1 MATSTKNQLKMSTN
15 RHRPPDPML
24 SDGLLPSS
32 SWHHHDDRQQSRNLP
47 PLTNVDCSTTRC
59 QINKSARMKAA
70 KYSSLLPHSCII
82 PTVISLKNDST
93 ISSLSRMMTRTKDY
107 HDHGRNT
114 QQSSRRFQSSSKVM
128 WLWSILILLIV
139 MHSCPMMMIMPNVNG
154 VLISSNNHQSVTP
167 AGCEWRPLRS
177 SSSSHQQP
185 STSAT
190 GTGHSGSHSSMDD
203 SSSSLSH
210 LSIQA
215 HSHSSTHSLS
225 ATTTM
230 GTSSSSSS
238 SSSLSSSSS
247 TSSSANQLLQ
257 CHFRTLNGALD
268 SGVNLSLIPGDRT
281 HALRLQ
287 CEDLLF
293 QSQLPERA
301 FRSLHQLREL
311 YIERCKLSELPAHV
325 FIGLQELRHLTI
337 RTYNTDWGDLS
348 LRLSTSTSSIFSPIK
363 NLESLDLSEN
373 GLSQLPS
380 SILCPLNR
388 LQYVNISA
396 NSFQDV
402 ASLGFSAKSS
412 YEASTTSS
420 SSSLSSSSSSA
431 SAQTATGSM
440 KNDCRRLDSILNLDA
455 SHNRIKVLTDRGF
468 SRLHYLQVL
477 NLRQNLIAR
486 AEETSLAGLA
496 ELNRLDL
503 SNNQLVALPA
513 RFFQAVKTTLAEL
526 YLQNNSISVIPPGL
540 FSGLSQV
547 TVLDLS
553 NNEVTSHWIGPTTF
567 ADMSRLLSLDLS
579 HNKLSR
585 VDATVFRA
593 LYTLQSLSLK
603 NNIIES
609 LAENAFISNR
619 NLHTLS
625 LSGNRLQ
632 TLDAASFTG
641 LEVLN
646 ALFLDDNRL
655 QIVHVSS
662 FANITSLME
671 LNVGQNRL
679 QTVPQAIQTLHS
691 LRSLDLSHNQIGD
704 ISNASYRGL
713 EQLYSLNLEDNII
726 GNLSRGDFLD
736 LPSLRVL
743 NLANNSIGSVEQGTF
758 DNIPD
763 LHALRLDSNKVAD
776 INGLFVNLRDLLML
790 NISANR
796 IQMFDYAMI
805 PVGLQW
811 LDLHDNLIEN
821 LGNYFEIESELKL
834 RTLDASHNRL
844 VEIDSKLIPDSIE
857 LVMLNRNQIRKIA
870 AFTFLKKDNLTRA
883 DLSDNRLATLDLNA
897 LRLSK
902 PPPTRRPSPEFMIA
916 GNPFVCD
923 CNIEWL
929 QRAALLSTPTLMLA
943 AMPPPS
949 TLSPSFP
956 SLIGS
961 DPSRQLPR
969 VVDAHQIQCRLAFGR
984 GQQPMMTTLAAA
996 RQSQFLCSYRSH
1008 CFALCHCCEFDACD
1022 CEMTCPDNCTCFYD
1036 QSWNTNIVDCG
1047 RNGHYLVP
1055 TRIPMDVTDLYLDGN
1070 NIAELSPHTF
1080 IGRKNLRHL
1089 YLNASHIHTINN
1101 RTFNGLKSLL
1111 VLNLAD
1117 NQLDTLYGYEF
1128 ERLTDLRELYLENN
1142 IISTIANRTFSA
1154 LRSLQTLRLDNNRI
1168 VEFELWSMLA
1178 SSLPSLQQLYLG
1190 DNAWSCD
1197 CQFVGQMMEWLPARQ
1212 DIIRDLARV
1221 HCQYNESYALPL
1233 GAVAAATTMTNLYK
1247 LTEIEQAR
1255 ANISAACSLY
1265 AKRESIAASSSS
1277 SSSVGI
1283 NGGVSVNGMTG
1294 NGTGNQIE
1302 MFIPILALIVF
1313 STFGVLLLLASIVT
1327 AVLYRHEISVWF
1339 YARTGIRLGG
1349 GSSTGSGAK
1358 GGHGRRGR
1366 HGRGGRHG
1374 RHSDPYD
1381 ADCGEKLFDAFVSYS
1396 KKDEQF
1402 VQQMLAPELE
1412 YGTSPMRLCLHY
1424 RDLPVA
1430 SGFVA
1435 DAIIEAMAASRR
1447 TILVISEHFL
1457 RGEWQHFEF
1466 KTAHQE
1472 ALRSRARHKLIL
1484 IFVGPVAGKDLDP
1497 DIRVWLKTAGN
1508 TCLQWGEKMFWEKL
1522 RYAMPEIPT
1531 ASSGGGSS
1539 VNSSSS
1545 STTSSLYG
1553 RKALQLSNNQQSKN
1567 STLPLSL
1574 SSNQQM
1580 LNCGTN
1586 NRNFDSYQ
1594 HHHQLHHP
1602 LLGGAQTT
1610 TTTLGR
1616 QQLSYGHSP
1625 MMDHPPSMAIGGHP
1639 LYSPSSIHSQQST
1652 YAYPTYHPTGVPPPN
1667 VAPPP
1672 LPPNQ
1677 LNGPPQSTPP
1687 PLPPSHPLHQR
1698 LFHNHSNGSV
1708 SGVSTSVTT
1717 MESSSGSGAS
1727 GSGPLS
1733 THQQQQLPATSTM
1746 SNIGHHFHQG
1756 SSSSTSGRHHGHHL
1770 NHPHHQQQQ
1779 SASQNSNDSS
1789 LMLTSN
1795 GSDISGQSTMP
1806 FVPSASSTTA
1816 VAVHI

>member
-1 MATSTKNQLKMSTN
+1 MTTKIQLKMKMSAN
-15 RHRPPDPML
+15 RHRPPDPFQI
-24 SDGLLPSS
+24 
-32 SWHHHDDRQQSRNLP
+32 DRQQQFFRDPLP
-47 PLTNVDCSTTRC
+47 LLPKNNVVDDVDCSTKC
-59 QINKSARMKAA
+59 QINNSVRMRKSFS
-70 KYSSLLPHSCII
+70 SSLSSRSCII
-82 PTVISLKNDST
+82 PTVISLRNDST
-93 ISSLSRMMTRTKDY
+93 SKWTMMRTISKDY
-107 HDHGRNT
+107 HDNRNDNT
-114 QQSSRRFQSSSKVM
+114 QQSSRFHWPIRLLS
-128 WLWSILILLIV
+128 ILLIIIIV
-139 MHSCPMMMIMPNVNG
+139 MNLCPPILMIMPTVSG
-154 VLISSNNHQSVTP
+154 VLIANSNNHQSVTP
-167 AGCEWRPLRS
+167 AGCEWRPLRT
-177 SSSSHQQP
+177 SSHHHQQQQP
-185 STSAT
+185 ST
-190 GTGHSGSHSSMDD
+190 GHSASHSSMDD

-215 HSHSSTHSLS
+215 HSSTH
-225 ATTTM
+225 TTTM
-230 GTSSSSSS
+230 GTLPSSS
-238 SSSLSSSSS
+238 SSSLSSI
-247 TSSSANQLLQ
+247 NQLLQ

-311 YIERCKLSELPAHV
+311 YIERCKLSELPADV

-348 LRLSTSTSSIFSPIK
+348 LRLSTTTSSIFSPIR

-373 GLSQLPS
+373 GLSQLPP

-412 YEASTTSS
+412 YEATTSS
-420 SSSLSSSSSSA
+420 VPV
-431 SAQTATGSM
+431 TTGSM

-513 RFFQAVKTTLAEL
+513 RFFQAVKTTLSEL

-655 QIVHVSS
+655 HTVHASS
-662 FANITSLME
+662 FANITGLME
-671 LNVGQNRL
+671 LNVGRNRL
-679 QTVPQAIQTLHS
+679 STVPQAIQTLHS
-691 LRSLDLSHNQIGD
+691 LRSLDLSHNQIRD
-704 ISNASYRGL
+704 ISNNASYRGL
-713 EQLYSLNLEDNII
+713 EQLYSLNLEGNMI
-726 GNLSRGDFLD
+726 GNLSRADFLD

-743 NLANNSIGSVEQGTF
+743 NLANNSIQSVEQGTF

-857 LVMLNRNQIRKIA
+857 LVMLNRNLIRKIA
-870 AFTFLKKDNLTRA
+870 PFTFLKKDNLTRA
-883 DLSDNRLATLDLNA
+883 DLSDNRLTTLDLNA

-902 PPPTRRPSPEFMIA
+902 PPTRRPSPEFMIA

-929 QRAALLSTPTLMLA
+929 QRAAALSTP
-943 AMPPPS
+943 
-949 TLSPSFP
+949 PSFP
-956 SLIGS
+956 SSLIGT

-1047 RNGHYLVP
+1047 RNGHFLVP

-1070 NIAELSPHTF
+1070 NIAQLSPHTF

-1089 YLNASHIHTINN
+1089 YLNGSHIHTINN

-1117 NQLDTLYGYEF
+1117 NQLDTLYGFEF

-1142 IISTIANRTFSA
+1142 IISVIANRTFSA
-1154 LRSLQTLRLDNNRI
+1154 LRSLRTLRLDNNRI
-1168 VEFELWSMLA
+1168 VEFELWSMLSA
-1178 SSLPSLQQLYLG
+1178 LPSLQELYLG
-1190 DNAWSCD
+1190 GNAWSCD
-1197 CQFVGQMMEWLPARQ
+1197 CQFVGQMMEWLPSRQ
-1212 DIIRDLARV
+1212 DIIRDIAHI
-1221 HCQYNESYALPL
+1221 HCQYNETYALPL
-1233 GAVAAATTMTNLYK
+1233 GAVAAATTMANLYQMN
-1247 LTEIEQAR
+1247 EIEQAR

-1265 AKRESIAASSSS
+1265 TKRESIAASSSS
-1277 SSSVGI
+1277 SSSSSVGI
-1283 NGGVSVNGMTG
+1283 NGGSISVNANETA
-1294 NGTGNQIE
+1294 NQIE
-1302 MFIPILALIVF
+1302 MFLPILALIVF

-1339 YARTGIRLGG
+1339 YARTGIRLAGGSGG
-1349 GSSTGSGAK
+1349 GSNGKGS
-1358 GGHGRRGR
+1358 HGRRGR
-1366 HGRGGRHG
+1366 HGRCGRHG

-1412 YGTSPMRLCLHY
+1412 YGTTPMRLCLHY

-1497 DIRVWLKTAGN
+1497 DIRVWLKTTGN

-1531 ASSGGGSS
+1531 ASSGGGST

-1553 RKALQLSNNQQSKN
+1553 RKTLQLSSNNCNKN
-1567 STLPLSL
+1567 STLPLSV
-1574 SSNQQM
+1574 SNNQQM
-1580 LNCGTN
+1580 MNSNL
-1586 NRNFDSYQ
+1586 RNLDSYQ
-1594 HHHQLHHP
+1594 HHHQLLGAQQLHHP
-1602 LLGGAQTT
+1602 LLGSAQT

-1625 MMDHPPSMAIGGHP
+1625 MMDQPSSMVCAHP

-1652 YAYPTYHPTGVPPPN
+1652 YAYPTYHPTGIPPPN
-1667 VAPPP
+1667 VAPP

-1677 LNGPPQSTPP
+1677 LMNGISQSTPP

-1698 LFHNHSNGSV
+1698 LFHNHSNGSG
-1708 SGVSTSVTT
+1708 SGISTSVTT

-1727 GSGPLS
+1727 GPPSSLH
-1733 THQQQQLPATSTM
+1733 HQQQQPPSLPATST
-1746 SNIGHHFHQG
+1746 SATVNIGHHFHQG
-1756 SSSSTSGRHHGHHL
+1756 STSSTSGRHHHMNHL
-1770 NHPHHQQQQ
+1770 NQQQ

-1789 LMLTSN
+1789 LILTSN

-1806 FVPSASSTTA
+1806 FVPSATSTTA